1 MQQAGALEQRSQGGR
16 LGPRFSRLLHHRQA
30 ALWFALLAVAGLA
43 QFVSFLIIDI
53 PLFVTMGQLGYNTER
68 LSTTLTAVALALS
81 LVVAPAVAFYVYRT
95 QRATF
100 FDPPKNRIPR
110 KSWHGYA
117 NGTGAAI
124 ALPAAWA
131 VFLMWIFILI
141 GLTMAVRLIF
151 PSFGTRET
159 PLGWLVW
166 AVPVAGPTLWGFV
179 AWRHVALEV
188 LETAEPPELRLA
200 AHLKQHVE
208 AFQERA
214 QALEDAFEEAEAI
227 SKKVQR
233 GIESEQE
240 QLRELREQ
248 YRLHAQLI
256 ELSDHAPAVRTAIA
270 QEQTRASRWGLLVNV
285 LVAAVFYVI
294 GLLTDAL
301 VDTEALGHQL
311 RQWFHLG

>member
-1 MQQAGALEQRSQGGR
+1 MQQAGVLQQHDRGDR

-30 ALWFALLAVAGLA
+30 AWWFALLGVAGLA
-43 QFVSFLIIDI
+43 EFISFLSITAIIFVSL
-53 PLFVTMGQLGYNTER
+53 GQLGYDTHRMSNTLVWVAFA
-68 LSTTLTAVALALS
+68 LSFVVAL
-81 LVVAPAVAFYVYRT
+81 AVAFYVYRT
-95 QRATF
+95 QRGTF

-117 NGTGAAI
+117 NATGVVI
-124 ALPAAWA
+124 ALVVAYMTFVLW
-131 VFLMWIFILI
+131 VLLLD
-141 GLTMAVRLIF
+141 GLALAVRLIV
-151 PSFGTRET
+151 PSFGL
-159 PLGWLVW
+159 PGPSLVW
-166 AVPVAGPTLWGFV
+166 AVPVPAGLALWAFV
-179 AWRHVALEV
+179 AWRHVSLEV

-214 QALEDAFEEAEAI
+214 QALEDAFEEAQAI
-227 SKKVQR
+227 SKTVQR
-233 GIESEQE
+233 GIELEQE

-248 YRLHAQLI
+248 YRLHAQLM

-270 QEQTRASRWGLLVNV
+270 QEQNRASRWGLLVNV
-285 LVAAVFYVI
+285 VVAAVFYVI

-301 VDTEALGHQL
+301 VDTEGLGDQL